1 MAGKTHTKQICV
13 FKTQKTLL
21 EFMDDT
27 RYDKEARAWPF
38 ATTSRIRL
46 HAKDYSEG
54 IGERA
59 IDAFYNLSFDEFA
72 KLQIAVQKVRG
83 SMSSDYLRVKR
94 HLDRL
99 KALKRQ
105 GTEPT
110 TPTESL
116 KAVVDI
122 ANQFAS
128 SSNELFSE
136 AGAKLK
142 DALSEVG
149 AVPANSTPIDQMIKE
164 LTVELEEI
172 TKAKEIYSEIKLLNF
187 DQYANP
193 ENPAERRVTAMKV
206 VFKPQ
211 MNNPFVF
218 TVSNG
223 WGLPQIT
230 TTKGVVI
237 KDGSIRLVDNVSIC
251 MEENSLLIL
260 LKRVEVFLQAMANYA
275 LQGYFEAITNPVLS
289 YEMNHNEN

>member
-59 IDAFYNLSFDEFA
+59 IDTFYNLSFDEFA

-83 SMSSDYLRVKR
+83 SISSDYLRVKR

-99 KALKRQ
+99 KALKKQ
-105 GTEPT
+105 GAEPT
-110 TPTESL
+110 IPTGSL

-149 AVPANSTPIDQMIKE
+149 VVPVNSTPIDKMIEE
-164 LTVELEEI
+164 LTIELDEI

-193 ENPAERRVTAMKV
+193 ENPAERRVTALKV

-211 MNNPFVF
+211 MNNPFVHGPPAR
-218 TVSNG
+218 TSAAHSARRKRIPR
-223 WGLPQIT
+223 LCALLRPAH
-230 TTKGVVI
+230 
-237 KDGSIRLVDNVSIC
+237 DG
-251 MEENSLLIL
+251 
-260 LKRVEVFLQAMANYA
+260 YA
-275 LQGYFEAITNPVLS
+275 
-289 YEMNHNEN
+289 HR

>member
-1 MAGKTHTKQICV
+1 VAGKTHTKQICV

-223 WGLPQIT
+223 WGLPHIT

>member
-223 WGLPQIT
+223 WGLPHIT

>member
-27 RYDKEARAWPF
+27 RYDKEPRAWPF

-54 IGERA
+54 VGERA
-59 IDAFYNLSFDEFA
+59 IDTFHNLSFDEFV
-72 KLQIAVQKVRG
+72 KLQAAVQRTKG
-83 SMSSDYLRVKR
+83 SISSDYLRVKK

-99 KALKRQ
+99 IALKQ
-105 GTEPT
+105 KGCEPKE
-110 TPTESL
+110 PSGSM

-136 AGAKLK
+136 AGVKLQS
-142 DALSEVG
+142 ALAQVG
-149 AVPANSTPIDQMIKE
+149 AVPTANTPIDQMIQE
-164 LTVELEEI
+164 LTAELEEI
-172 TKAKEIYSEIKLLNF
+172 TKAREIYSELKLLNY

-193 ENPAERRVTAMKV
+193 ENPEERRVTVLKV
-206 VFKPQ
+206 VYKPK
-211 MNNPFVF
+211 MNNPYVF

-223 WGLPQIT
+223 WGRPHIT
-230 TTKGVVI
+230 STKGVVV
-237 KDGSIRLVDNVSIC
+237 KDGSIRLVDNVNIC

-260 LKRVEVFLQAMANYA
+260 LKRVEVFLQAMTNYA

-289 YEMNHNEN
+289 YEMNYNEN